1 MKTLTWWMAAVFAL
15 GATAFGGTGTEADP
29 YTIAEARA
37 LATGT
42 TEYWA
47 QGYIVGGAYNNFDSP
62 WTSDYSIS
70 CSDADS
76 ESDVNNCLQVK
87 LEADGGRDTWGL
99 ATNPGNLGKMIKFR
113 GFRDAYGGFPSFEGV
128 DNADI
133 SEVLQENQPPVI
145 GAVGSKSVIESN
157 TLTFTVTATDPADGD
172 EIALVATAL
181 PAGATFTGAT
191 NAGTATGTFTWE
203 NAGPLGDYSAT
214 FQATDKDGSDT
225 ETVSINV
232 HDGSGP
238 LYIAFQGFEG
248 TGDDTWAMTD
258 VDPNLVLN
266 TTGTGDTPANQRVRT
281 GSYSWQPG
289 EGEYTT
295 ESMELGDVD
304 ISQWS
309 DVVLTLHVSAT
320 TTEIGDGYGMYP
332 TESLSLYLALDGGEY
347 PATADMTVSGNEL
360 EAGGV
365 SGALWGFDATGV
377 AATTAG
383 VARAVSPASGGVT
396 DDGIATVQ
404 IALPPGTTS
413 VKLLASVAQEYAG
426 YFWNVDDISLS
437 GVNDGGA
444 SDYPPTLSV
453 SPDGLEKSV
462 GVSNNI
468 SFTISASEIPNDAGD
483 EVRIWATGLPAGAT
497 FAGATNAGGASSE
510 FSWTPGTAGSYPV
523 SFYAGDKDGT
533 NQVDV
538 TITVYEG
545 GGGTYA
551 VVVGLNNYASSYGA
565 SSLSGCVP
573 DANHIYT
580 NIIKRGEWNPLSVT
594 KLLDSAATKT
604 AIRAAISNYA
614 ATAVAG
620 DTFFYFQSSH
630 GGQYSGTSVFLCS
643 HNADYP
649 DTELAADLSGF
660 ATGVKVM
667 VMVDACHSGGL
678 FKSVEDGTYAV
689 RLSKRGWDLAG
700 IVSQIMDEQRA
711 AKLAAGKRDV
721 LSRVSSSEIGWI
733 TAADYDQYSW
743 DGGPN
748 GGGVFT
754 DKVIEGWTN
763 NPPASC
769 DLNGDNYANFWELYD
784 YSWDVANNSEYEY
797 TTAMAHNTNVLLN
810 VIAGWV
816 GEEAPGGLVVF
827 SNMTA
832 QTMLVGDTLSFPV
845 GAYTAGTNV
854 PVTVTMSTVQDGAS
868 YADGQLTFTPVAD
881 GTYTFNFTATNAQG
895 GSANAALTVSAT
907 LAVPVLSPATAIG
920 NDRFTMNW
928 GAVAG
933 AAGYRLD
940 VATADTFSPGGTGEA
955 GTIVETPN
963 SSLNEG
969 WEYVDGAETASSGS
983 SAYHKLVTATDPGVV
998 SPVFS
1003 TVGYLSA
1010 AAGFSVATYGGVSGN
1025 VLQVSYS
1032 LDNGTTWTV
1041 FGTNESATTST
1052 YVTDQ
1057 SIDLPAAA
1065 LGQAAVRVKWHAP
1078 LATAEFGLRLRAL
1091 VMSGAQAAGGNTLVV
1106 SGLDV
1111 VGTSYQV
1118 TELEM
1123 ATPYYYRVR
1132 ATANTTGPLS
1142 TTGTATTTA
1151 EDAPPSF
1158 AAIPAQNA
1166 AVGAVLDLNVAGYV
1180 SGYPVPSIALVS
1192 STAAGADYVF
1202 ADGALAFTPSAEGN
1216 YVFTFLASNSL
1227 GTASGTVDVAVSAA
1241 PVLVPVASIVEVSSN
1256 SFTVNWT
1263 ATTGGSEYQVQ
1274 VATDDAFSGGG
1285 TGGTLLSEGFDTLTD
1300 ATPPAGWTSSR
1311 NSGLDYVSSPYYGA
1325 AAPSYKFSTS
1335 GQTLTSPTFATGAT
1349 NLQFWSYGN
1358 GGSGSTI
1365 AVSGLVSGA
1374 WVLIDTK
1381 TIAVSGATYQV
1392 TLDPQTTQLKFAF
1405 TKDVN
1410 CAMDDVLVTGAGT
1423 GGSLVADATL
1433 AALTYAVE
1441 GLEPET
1447 PYYARVRAIGGEW
1460 SDVVSATTAAGAES
1474 APVFGTIPAQNA
1486 TLGALFTLNMAAY
1499 VSGSPVPVLSLVSS
1513 TASAGDYSFLGSTLS
1528 FTPSAAGNFE
1538 FVFQASNTLGTAMA
1552 TATVTVALAP
1562 VYIPVASIAGVASD
1576 SFTVNWTP
1584 CTGATDYQVQ
1594 VATNSDFTSGG
1605 GAAGNLLENGGFETG
1620 DSTGWDTFESGY
1632 SVVTTDPQEGT
1643 YHVTCSPGSTRD
1655 LMQAVNITGDGVTEY
1670 EVSFWYKK
1678 PSATGNARIWSS
1690 WATGGQDSGD
1700 SLQPTN
1706 YLRAATEWTKVT
1718 YRVVPRTGANTLNF
1732 EVRTYKD
1739 ASVLWDNF
1747 FVGPSGGAK
1756 AAPRA
1761 LVVDETVPALTYP
1774 VMGLEPET
1782 LYYAR
1787 VRMAAGEW
1795 SEVVSETTLSAG
1807 PAAPSFAAIPA
1818 QQASV
1823 GVPFSLDVSVY
1834 DSGNPVPV
1842 LSLESST
1849 AASEDYSF
1857 SAGTLSFTPSTAGAF
1872 DFVFLAS
1879 NELGTAMATATV
1891 TAVEGPVELLAP
1903 VIQAASG
1910 IDATQFNAN
1919 WQASAGA
1926 TGYIL
1931 DVATNETFSGGGEP
1945 PVGGNLMSN
1954 AGFETGDST
1963 DWDKFEGEYAVVT
1976 TDPQEGSYHVNC
1988 PATDRRAIMQAVDIT
2003 GDGVT
2008 EYEISYYY
2016 KVQAGDGTDVRIWA
2030 SWAAGGQ
2037 ASGDN
2042 LQPTTYNATA
2052 DVWTK
2057 QTHYAVPQSGANT
2070 LNFEVRVYN
2079 GATVDLDNFYVG
2091 TSSRGAKAAPYVPGY
2106 ESLDVGNVTTH
2117 AVTGLT
2123 EGVTYYY
2130 RVKAYNASSNS
2141 PYSAVTSVVTQASSG
2156 DQPAITGFEVPPGSV
2171 ASATLATSTVG
2182 KTYSLQYTTDLM
2194 AEPVVWAEADS
2205 EAGGGEI
2212 TLNDNDPA
2220 DVARYYR
2227 VVEQ

>member
-37 LATGT
+37 LAEGA

-70 CSDADS
+70 CSDTDS

-87 LEADGGRDTWGL
+87 LESDGGRDTWGL

-128 DNADI
+128 DNSDI
-133 SEVLQENQPPVI
+133 SEVLAENQPPVI

-157 TLTFTVTATDPADGD
+157 TLTFTVTATDPADDD

-191 NAGTATGTFTWE
+191 SAGTATGTFTWE

-248 TGDDTWAMTD
+248 TANDTWGITAANY
-258 VDPNLVLN
+258 VES
-266 TTGTGDTPANQRVRT
+266 TTGTGDTPANQRIRT
-281 GSYSWQPG
+281 GSYSWQPRN
-289 EGEYTT
+289 ET
-295 ESMELGDVD
+295 ESSTSETLELDAVDV
-304 ISQWS
+304 STYS
-309 DVVLTLHVSAT
+309 DMVIELHVST
-320 TTEIGDGYGMYP
+320 TSTDTNDFGMYP
-332 TESLSLYLALDGGEY
+332 EDTMSFVVALDGEDFGV
-347 PATADMTVSGNEL
+347 ADLMLTGNAE
-360 EAGGV
+360 EGGGYV
-365 SGALWGFDATGV
+365 GVLWPMDATGI
-377 AATTAG
+377 ATTTAG
-383 VARAVSPASGGVT
+383 VSRTVTPASGGIVA
-396 DDGIATVQ
+396 DGPATVQ
-404 IALPPGTTS
+404 IHVPDGTAS
-413 VKLLASVAQEYAG
+413 VKFKATASLPYVDY
-426 YFWNVDDISLS
+426 YWNIDDISLT

-444 SDYPPTLSV
+444 SDYPPSLSV

-462 GVSNNI
+462 GVSNNV

-483 EVRIWATGLPAGAT
+483 EVRIWATDLPAGAT

-551 VVVGLNNYASSYGA
+551 VVVGLNQYASGYA

-573 DANHIYT
+573 DANHVTT

-594 KLLDSAATKT
+594 KLLDSAGTKT
-604 AIRAAISNYA
+604 AIRSAIASYA

-620 DTFFYFQSSH
+620 DTFLYSQSSH
-630 GGQYSGTSVFLCS
+630 GGQYSGTSVFLCA
-643 HNADYP
+643 HDADYK
-649 DTELAADLSGF
+649 DTELAADLSQF
-660 ATGVKVM
+660 AAGVKVV

-678 FKSVEDGTYAV
+678 FKSAEAGTRAV
-689 RLSKRGWDLAG
+689 RPTTGGWDLAG
-700 IVSQIMDEQRA
+700 IVSRIMDEQRA

-733 TAADYDQYSW
+733 TAADYDQSSW

-748 GGGVFT
+748 GGGVFM

-763 NPPASC
+763 NPPNSC

-784 YSWDVANNSEYEY
+784 YSWDVANNSEYKY

-868 YADGQLTFTPVAD
+868 YADGLLTFTPATD
-881 GTYTFNFTATNAQG
+881 GATTFNFSGTNANG
-895 GSANAALTVSAT
+895 GSATASLSVTAT
-907 LAVPVLSPATAIG
+907 LPAPTLAAVTDID
-920 NDRFTMNW
+920 NDRFTANW
-928 GAVAG
+928 NAVAG
-933 AAGYRLD
+933 AASYLLD
-940 VATADTFSPGGTGEA
+940 VATSDAFSAGSGGDDVLAEDFASLTDTSVP
-955 GTIVETPN
+955 
-963 SSLNEG
+963 SG
-969 WEYVDGAETASSGS
+969 WTTSGS
-983 SAYHKLVTATDPGVV
+983 SDLDYTG
-998 SPVFS
+998 
-1003 TVGYLSA
+1003 VGY
-1010 AAGFSVATYGGVSGN
+1010 
-1025 VLQVSYS
+1025 
-1032 LDNGTTWTV
+1032 
-1041 FGTNESATTST
+1041 FGA
-1052 YVTDQ
+1052 
-1057 SIDLPAAA
+1057 
-1065 LGQAAVRVKWHAP
+1065 
-1078 LATAEFGLRLRAL
+1078 
-1091 VMSGAQAAGGNTLVV
+1091 
-1106 SGLDV
+1106 
-1111 VGTSYQV
+1111 
-1118 TELEM
+1118 
-1123 ATPYYYRVR
+1123 
-1132 ATANTTGPLS
+1132 
-1142 TTGTATTTA
+1142 
-1151 EDAPPSF
+1151 
-1158 AAIPAQNA
+1158 
-1166 AVGAVLDLNVAGYV
+1166 
-1180 SGYPVPSIALVS
+1180 
-1192 STAAGADYVF
+1192 
-1202 ADGALAFTPSAEGN
+1202 
-1216 YVFTFLASNSL
+1216 
-1227 GTASGTVDVAVSAA
+1227 
-1241 PVLVPVASIVEVSSN
+1241 
-1256 SFTVNWT
+1256 
-1263 ATTGGSEYQVQ
+1263 
-1274 VATDDAFSGGG
+1274 
-1285 TGGTLLSEGFDTLTD
+1285 
-1300 ATPPAGWTSSR
+1300 
-1311 NSGLDYVSSPYYGA
+1311 SSPA
-1325 AAPSYKFSTS
+1325 YKFKTD
-1335 GQTLTSPTFATGAT
+1335 GQWLQSPTFATGAT
-1349 NLQFWSYGN
+1349 NLQFWALGN
-1358 GGSGSTI
+1358 NGSGSTYAI
-1365 AVSGLVSGA
+1365 SGLVNSV
-1374 WVLIDTK
+1374 WTLIDTVS
-1381 TIAVSGATYQV
+1381 IAEDGATYNV
-1392 TLDPQTTQLKFAF
+1392 AMDPQTTQIGFYF
-1405 TKDVN
+1405 TKVVN
-1410 CAMDDVLVTGAGT
+1410 CALDDVVVQASDAGSSELILSGQSVAGTSFEVTGLDMDT
-1423 GGSLVADATL
+1423 
-1433 AALTYAVE
+1433 TY
-1441 GLEPET
+1441 
-1447 PYYARVRAIGGEW
+1447 YFRVRAVGNLTGPNSEIG
-1460 SDVVSATTAAGAES
+1460 SATTTATDTAPSFDAIPNQS
-1474 APVFGTIPAQNA
+1474 ATV
-1486 TLGALFTLNMAAY
+1486 GALFTLDVSAY
-1499 VSGSPVPVLSLVSS
+1499 DSGYPAPTLTLVSS
-1513 TASAGDYSFLGSTLS
+1513 TADAGDYSFADGTLS
-1528 FTPSAAGNFE
+1528 FTPSAEGNFE
-1538 FVFQASNTLGTAMA
+1538 FVFQAQNALGTALA
-1552 TATVTVALAP
+1552 TASVAVASAP
-1562 VYIPVASIAGVASD
+1562 VYIPVASIADVASD

-1605 GAAGNLLENGGFETG
+1605 GSEGNLLENGGFETG
-1620 DSTGWDTFESGY
+1620 DSTGWVKFEANY
-1632 SVVTTDPQEGT
+1632 SVVNTDPQEGI
-1643 YHVTCSPGSTRD
+1643 YHVTCSATATRD

-1700 SLQPTN
+1700 SLQPTT
-1706 YLRAATEWTKVT
+1706 YLQAATEWTKVT
-1718 YRVVPRTGANTLNF
+1718 YYVVPRSGANTLNF
-1732 EVRTYKD
+1732 EVRTYNG
-1739 ASVLWDNF
+1739 ATVLWDNF
-1747 FVGPSGGAK
+1747 FVGPSSRAN

-1761 LVVDETVPALTYP
+1761 IQVDETVSALTYP
-1774 VMGLEPET
+1774 VTGLEPET

-1787 VRMAAGEW
+1787 VRMAGGEW
-1795 SEVVSETTLSAG
+1795 SEVVSETTLASG
-1807 PAAPSFAAIPA
+1807 PAAPAFAAIPP
-1818 QQASV
+1818 QSASV
-1823 GVPFSLDVSVY
+1823 GVLFSLDVSVY

-1842 LSLESST
+1842 LSLVSST
-1849 AASEDYSF
+1849 AEAGDYSF
-1857 SAGTLSFTPSTAGAF
+1857 AGGTLSFTPSTAGAF

-1891 TAVEGPVELLAP
+1891 TAVAGPVELLAP

-1988 PATDRRAIMQAVDIT
+1988 AATGTRDLMQAVDIT

-2008 EYEISYYY
+2008 EYEVSFWY
-2016 KVQAGDGTDVRIWA
+2016 KKPSEAGNSRIWA
-2030 SWAAGGQ
+2030 TWATGGQ
-2037 ASGDN
+2037 VSGDN
-2042 LQPTTYNATA
+2042 LTPSNYLASVSDWTQATYH
-2052 DVWTK
+2052 V
-2057 QTHYAVPQSGANT
+2057 VPQSGVNT
-2070 LNFEVRVYN
+2070 LNFEVRTYT
-2079 GATVDLDNFYVG
+2079 GATVSWDNFYVG
-2091 TSSRGAKAAPYVPGY
+2091 PSSRGAKAAPYVPGY

-2156 DQPAITGFEVPPGSV
+2156 DQPAITGFEAPPGSV
-2171 ASATLATSTVG
+2171 ASATLETTTLG

>member
-15 GATAFGGTGTEADP
+15 GATAFGGTGTVDDP

-37 LATGT
+37 LPKGS

-47 QGYIVGGAYNNFDSP
+47 QGYIVGGRYDDFETP
-62 WTSDYSIS
+62 CQYDYAVS
-70 CSDADS
+70 CADS
-76 ESDVNNCLQVK
+76 ASETVFDNCLQV
-87 LEADGGRDTWGL
+87 LLGTDGGRTTWGL
-99 ATNPGNLGKMIKFR
+99 ASNPGNVGKQIKFK
-113 GFRDAYGGFPSFEGV
+113 GYRDDYGGAANPSFEGV

-145 GAVGSKSVIESN
+145 GAVGSKMVIEGN
-157 TLTFTVTATDPADGD
+157 TLSFTVTATDAVDGD
-172 EIALVATAL
+172 EIALIATAL
-181 PAGATFTGAT
+181 PSGATFTGAT

-203 NAGPLGDYSAT
+203 NASPLGDYSAT
-214 FQATDKDGSDT
+214 FQATDGDGSDT
-225 ETVSINV
+225 ETVSITV

-248 TGDDTWAMTD
+248 TGDDTWVMTD

-266 TTGTGDTPANQRVRT
+266 TAGTADTPANQRVRT

-295 ESMELGDVD
+295 ESLELGEVD

-320 TTEIGDGYGMYP
+320 TTAPEDGYGMYP
-332 TESLSLYLALDGGEY
+332 TESLSLYLALNGGEF

-360 EAGGV
+360 EAGGI

-383 VARAVSPASGGVT
+383 VARTVSPASGGVT
-396 DDGIATVQ
+396 ADGIATVQ

-462 GVSNNI
+462 GVSNNV
-468 SFTISASEIPNDAGD
+468 SFTISASEIPNDASD

-497 FAGATNAGGASSE
+497 FAGATNAGGASSL
-510 FSWTPGTAGSYPV
+510 FSWTPDTAGTYPV

-533 NQVDV
+533 NQVNV

-545 GGGTYA
+545 GGGTYV
-551 VVVGLNNYASSYGA
+551 VVVGLNNYAASYGA

-604 AIRAAISNYA
+604 AIRTAISNYA

-678 FKSVEDGTYAV
+678 FKSVEDGTRAD
-689 RLSKRGWDLAG
+689 RISKRGWDLAG
-700 IVSQIMDEQRA
+700 IVSRIMDEQRA
-711 AKLAAGKRDV
+711 TKLAAGKRDV

-797 TTAMAHNTNVLLN
+797 TTAMAHNTNVLLAT
-810 VIAGWV
+810 IAGWV
-816 GEEAPGGLVVF
+816 GAEAPGGLVVF

-832 QTMLVGDTLSFPV
+832 QAMLVGDTLNYPV

-854 PVTVTMSTVQDGAS
+854 PVTVTMSTVQDGA
-868 YADGQLTFTPVAD
+868 AFAGGVLTFTPATD
-881 GTYTFNFTATNAQG
+881 GAYVFQFTGTNANG
-895 GSANAALTVSAT
+895 GSATASLSVTAT
-907 LAVPVLSPATAIG
+907 LPAPTLAAVTGIG
-920 NDRFTMNW
+920 NDRFTANW
-928 GAVAG
+928 NAVAG
-933 AAGYRLD
+933 AASYLLD
-940 VATADTFSPGGTGEA
+940 VATSDAFSAGSGGAD
-955 GTIVETPN
+955 V
-963 SSLNEG
+963 LNEDFATLTDNTVPSG
-969 WEYVDGAETASSGS
+969 WTTSGS
-983 SAYHKLVTATDPGVV
+983 SDLDYTG
-998 SPVFS
+998 
-1003 TVGYLSA
+1003 VGY
-1010 AAGFSVATYGGVSGN
+1010 
-1025 VLQVSYS
+1025 
-1032 LDNGTTWTV
+1032 
-1041 FGTNESATTST
+1041 FGA
-1052 YVTDQ
+1052 
-1057 SIDLPAAA
+1057 
-1065 LGQAAVRVKWHAP
+1065 
-1078 LATAEFGLRLRAL
+1078 
-1091 VMSGAQAAGGNTLVV
+1091 
-1106 SGLDV
+1106 
-1111 VGTSYQV
+1111 
-1118 TELEM
+1118 
-1123 ATPYYYRVR
+1123 
-1132 ATANTTGPLS
+1132 
-1142 TTGTATTTA
+1142 
-1151 EDAPPSF
+1151 
-1158 AAIPAQNA
+1158 
-1166 AVGAVLDLNVAGYV
+1166 
-1180 SGYPVPSIALVS
+1180 
-1192 STAAGADYVF
+1192 
-1202 ADGALAFTPSAEGN
+1202 
-1216 YVFTFLASNSL
+1216 
-1227 GTASGTVDVAVSAA
+1227 
-1241 PVLVPVASIVEVSSN
+1241 
-1256 SFTVNWT
+1256 
-1263 ATTGGSEYQVQ
+1263 
-1274 VATDDAFSGGG
+1274 
-1285 TGGTLLSEGFDTLTD
+1285 
-1300 ATPPAGWTSSR
+1300 
-1311 NSGLDYVSSPYYGA
+1311 SSPA
-1325 AAPSYKFSTS
+1325 YKFKTD
-1335 GQTLTSPTFATGAT
+1335 GQWLQSPTFATGAT
-1349 NLQFWSYGN
+1349 NLQFWALGN
-1358 GGSGSTI
+1358 GGSGSTYAI
-1365 AVSGLVSGA
+1365 SGLVNSV
-1374 WVLIDTK
+1374 WTLIDT
-1381 TIAVSGATYQV
+1381 VSIDLGGATYNV
-1392 TLDPQTTQLKFAF
+1392 ALDSQTTQIGFYY
-1405 TKDVN
+1405 TKVKN
-1410 CAMDDVLVTGAGT
+1410 CALDDVVVQASDAGSSELILSGQSVAGTSFEVTGLDMDT
-1423 GGSLVADATL
+1423 
-1433 AALTYAVE
+1433 TY
-1441 GLEPET
+1441 
-1447 PYYARVRAIGGEW
+1447 YFRVRAVGNLTGPNSEIG
-1460 SDVVSATTAAGAES
+1460 SATTTATDTAPSFDAIPNQS
-1474 APVFGTIPAQNA
+1474 ATV
-1486 TLGALFTLNMAAY
+1486 GALFTLDVSAY
-1499 VSGSPVPVLSLVSS
+1499 DSGYPAPTLTLVSS
-1513 TASAGDYSFLGSTLS
+1513 TADAGDYSFADGTLS
-1528 FTPSAAGNFE
+1528 FTPSAEGNFE
-1538 FVFQASNTLGTAMA
+1538 FVFQAQNALGTALA
-1552 TATVTVALAP
+1552 TASVAVASAP
-1562 VYIPVASIAGVASD
+1562 VYIPVASIADVAST

-1605 GAAGNLLENGGFETG
+1605 GSEGNLLENGGFETG
-1620 DSTGWDTFESGY
+1620 DSTGWVKFEANY
-1632 SVVTTDPQEGT
+1632 SVVNTDPQEGT
-1643 YHVTCSPGSTRD
+1643 YHVTCSATDTRD

-1700 SLQPTN
+1700 SLQPTT
-1706 YLRAATEWTKVT
+1706 YLQAATEWTKVT
-1718 YRVVPRTGANTLNF
+1718 YYVVPRSGANTLNF
-1732 EVRTYKD
+1732 EVRTYNG
-1739 ASVLWDNF
+1739 ATVLWDNF
-1747 FVGPSGGAK
+1747 FVGPSSRAN

-1761 LVVDETVPALTYP
+1761 IQVDETVSALTYP
-1774 VMGLEPET
+1774 VTGLEPET

-1787 VRMAAGEW
+1787 VRMAGGEW
-1795 SEVVSETTLSAG
+1795 SEVVSETTLASG
-1807 PAAPSFAAIPA
+1807 PAAPAFAAIPP
-1818 QQASV
+1818 QSASV
-1823 GVPFSLDVSVY
+1823 GVLFSLDVSVY
-1834 DSGNPVPV
+1834 DSGNPAPAVT
-1842 LSLESST
+1842 LESST
-1849 AASEDYSF
+1849 ADAGDYSF
-1857 SAGTLSFTPSTAGAF
+1857 AGGMLSFTPSTAGAF

-1931 DVATNETFSGGGEP
+1931 DVATDEAFTSGGGGGDATNHIDENIQSWTVHAGYGAWTQSIP
-1945 PVGGNLMSN
+1945 AGTVNMTQCIVSPAAAASGVGT
-1954 AGFETGDST
+1954 AGRVQLQASAGILELPALNTAGT
-1963 DWDKFEGEYAVVT
+1963 VT
-1976 TDPQEGSYHVNC
+1976 MN
-1988 PATDRRAIMQAVDIT
+1988 I
-2003 GDGVT
+2003 
-2008 EYEISYYY
+2008 
-2016 KVQAGDGTDVRIWA
+2016 
-2030 SWAAGGQ
+2030 AAGG
-2037 ASGDN
+2037 ADRSVK
-2042 LQPTTYNATA
+2042 LQ
-2052 DVWTK
+2052 K
-2057 QTHYAVPQSGANT
+2057 
-2070 LNFEVRVYN
+2070 YN
-2079 GATVDLDNFYVG
+2079 GGTWDDLTTWTGIGITGAAFSYDVNDSGSSVRLRIAAPSSAIYVHDITV
-2091 TSSRGAKAAPYVPGY
+2091 TSSGGGGGGSSFVPGY
-2106 ESLDVGNVTTH
+2106 ESLDVGNVTTY

-2130 RVKAYNASSNS
+2130 RAKAYNASSNS

-2156 DQPAITGFEVPPGSV
+2156 EQPDIAGFEVPPGSS
-2171 ASATLATSTVG
+2171 ASATLTTTTLG
-2182 KTYSLQYTTDLM
+2182 KTYTLQYTTDLM
-2194 AEPVVWAEADS
+2194 ANPVVWTDADT
-2205 EAGGGEI
+2205 EDGGGEI
-2212 TLNDNDPA
+2212 TLVDGDPA

>member
-868 YADGQLTFTPVAD
+868 YADGLLTFTPATD
-881 GTYTFNFTATNAQG
+881 GAYSFNFTGTNVNG
-895 GSANAALTVSAT
+895 GSATASLSVTAT
-907 LAVPVLSPATAIG
+907 LPAPTLAAVTGID
-920 NDRFTMNW
+920 NDRFTANW
-928 GAVAG
+928 NAVAG
-933 AAGYRLD
+933 AASYLLD
-940 VATADTFSPGGTGEA
+940 VAISDAFSAGSGGDDVLAEDFASLTDTSVP
-955 GTIVETPN
+955 
-963 SSLNEG
+963 SG
-969 WEYVDGAETASSGS
+969 WTTSGS
-983 SAYHKLVTATDPGVV
+983 SDLDYTG
-998 SPVFS
+998 
-1003 TVGYLSA
+1003 VGY
-1010 AAGFSVATYGGVSGN
+1010 
-1025 VLQVSYS
+1025 
-1032 LDNGTTWTV
+1032 
-1041 FGTNESATTST
+1041 FGA
-1052 YVTDQ
+1052 
-1057 SIDLPAAA
+1057 
-1065 LGQAAVRVKWHAP
+1065 
-1078 LATAEFGLRLRAL
+1078 
-1091 VMSGAQAAGGNTLVV
+1091 
-1106 SGLDV
+1106 
-1111 VGTSYQV
+1111 
-1118 TELEM
+1118 
-1123 ATPYYYRVR
+1123 
-1132 ATANTTGPLS
+1132 
-1142 TTGTATTTA
+1142 
-1151 EDAPPSF
+1151 
-1158 AAIPAQNA
+1158 
-1166 AVGAVLDLNVAGYV
+1166 
-1180 SGYPVPSIALVS
+1180 
-1192 STAAGADYVF
+1192 
-1202 ADGALAFTPSAEGN
+1202 
-1216 YVFTFLASNSL
+1216 
-1227 GTASGTVDVAVSAA
+1227 
-1241 PVLVPVASIVEVSSN
+1241 
-1256 SFTVNWT
+1256 
-1263 ATTGGSEYQVQ
+1263 
-1274 VATDDAFSGGG
+1274 
-1285 TGGTLLSEGFDTLTD
+1285 
-1300 ATPPAGWTSSR
+1300 
-1311 NSGLDYVSSPYYGA
+1311 SSPA
-1325 AAPSYKFSTS
+1325 YKFKTD
-1335 GQTLTSPTFATGAT
+1335 GQWLQSPTFATGAT
-1349 NLQFWSYGN
+1349 NLQFWALGN
-1358 GGSGSTI
+1358 NGSGSTLAI
-1365 AVSGLVSGA
+1365 SGLVNSV
-1374 WVLIDTK
+1374 WTLVDT
-1381 TIAVSGATYQV
+1381 VSVAEGPATYNV
-1392 TLDPQTTQLKFAF
+1392 PLASQTTQLSFHF
-1405 TKDVN
+1405 TKVVN
-1410 CAMDDVLVTGAGT
+1410 CGLDDLVVQAGDAGSSELILSGQSVAGTSFEVTGLDMDT
-1423 GGSLVADATL
+1423 
-1433 AALTYAVE
+1433 TY
-1441 GLEPET
+1441 
-1447 PYYARVRAIGGEW
+1447 YFRVRAVGNLTGPNSEIG
-1460 SDVVSATTAAGAES
+1460 SATTTATDTAPSFDAIPNQS
-1474 APVFGTIPAQNA
+1474 ATV
-1486 TLGALFTLNMAAY
+1486 GALFTLDVSAY
-1499 VSGSPVPVLSLVSS
+1499 DSGYPAPTLTLVSS
-1513 TASAGDYSFLGSTLS
+1513 TADAGDYSFADGTLS
-1528 FTPSAAGNFE
+1528 FTPSAEGNFE
-1538 FVFQASNTLGTAMA
+1538 FVFQAQNALGTALA
-1552 TATVTVALAP
+1552 TASVAVASAP
-1562 VYIPVASIAGVASD
+1562 VYIPVASIADVAST

-1605 GAAGNLLENGGFETG
+1605 GSEGNLLENGGFETG
-1620 DSTGWDTFESGY
+1620 DSTGWVKFEANY

-1643 YHVTCSPGSTRD
+1643 YHVTCSATDTRD

-1700 SLQPTN
+1700 SLQPTT
-1706 YLRAATEWTKVT
+1706 YLQAATEWTKVT
-1718 YRVVPRTGANTLNF
+1718 YYVVPRSGANTLNF
-1732 EVRTYKD
+1732 EVRTYNG
-1739 ASVLWDNF
+1739 ATVLWDNF
-1747 FVGPSGGAK
+1747 FVGPSSRAN

-1761 LVVDETVPALTYP
+1761 IQVDETVSALTYP
-1774 VMGLEPET
+1774 VTGLEPET

-1787 VRMAAGEW
+1787 VRMAGGEW
-1795 SEVVSETTLSAG
+1795 SEVVSETTLASG
-1807 PAAPSFAAIPA
+1807 PAAPAFAAIPP
-1818 QQASV
+1818 QSASV
-1823 GVPFSLDVSVY
+1823 GVLFTLDVSAY
-1834 DSGNPVPV
+1834 DSGNPVPA
-1842 LSLESST
+1842 LSLVSST
-1849 AASEDYSF
+1849 AAGADYGF
-1857 SAGTLSFTPSTAGAF
+1857 AGGTLLFTPSTPGSF
-1872 DFVFLAS
+1872 EFVFQAS
-1879 NELGTAMATATV
+1879 NELGTASATATV
-1891 TAVEGPVELLAP
+1891 AVSEASTLIPTVGISNLTSAGFAVNWTATTGGSTYQVQVATDDQFSTGGGGGGATLLE
-1903 VIQAASG
+1903 QN
-1910 IDATQFNAN
+1910 FNA
-1919 WQASAGA
+1919 W
-1926 TGYIL
+1926 TGTWIDGWTHNSGVQY
-1931 DVATNETFSGGGEP
+1931 ATNGIGNSRCVGMNLALDWIQSPAVTNPGALSFWIRTSSDPGGWTVLVQTSPNGVDWTTQATIVEDGAGGTISDTYYQANVSLNLTGTFSVRWYMSARTADSCYIDDVLITGASGGGESSIL
-1945 PVGGNLMSN
+1945 VD
-1954 AGFETGDST
+1954 ET
-1963 DWDKFEGEYAVVT
+1963 V
-1976 TDPQEGSYHVNC
+1976 
-1988 PATDRRAIMQAVDIT
+1988 
-2003 GDGVT
+2003 
-2008 EYEISYYY
+2008 
-2016 KVQAGDGTDVRIWA
+2016 
-2030 SWAAGGQ
+2030 AA
-2037 ASGDN
+2037 
-2042 LQPTTYNATA
+2042 L
-2052 DVWTK
+2052 
-2057 QTHYAVPQSGANT
+2057 THP
-2070 LNFEVRVYN
+2070 
-2079 GATVDLDNFYVG
+2079 
-2091 TSSRGAKAAPYVPGY
+2091 
-2106 ESLDVGNVTTH
+2106 
-2117 AVTGLT
+2117 VTGLDPET
-2123 EGVTYYY
+2123 PYWVRVRATGGDWSAVVSATTLAEGGTPTPAPVPIHQPAFGAQGMSMRIQSVVGVTY
-2130 RVKAYNASSNS
+2130 AL
-2141 PYSAVTSVVTQASSG
+2141 
-2156 DQPAITGFEVPPGSV
+2156 E
-2171 ASATLATSTVG
+2171 
-2182 KTYSLQYTTDLM
+2182 YTTDLM
-2194 AEPVVWAEADS
+2194 GDVWVQVDAEAGT
-2205 EAGGGEI
+2205 GGDVE
-2212 TLNDNDPA
+2212 LDDLDPA
-2220 DVARYYR
+2220 GLMRFYR
-2227 VVEQ
+2227 IVKP